1 MIIKSL
7 PGILVVTLLSFLWL
21 TVARLPADA
30 KQSAI
35 VSPAELPT
43 VDFCE
48 MVKHP
53 AIYFDKTIRITAAY
67 QIGYEGS
74 NLINVRCVGSH
85 DDSIGVGFVRIDDKQ
100 VKAVNRE
107 VGKIMSGKAGGQPR
121 VTVVGML
128 QNSSRRD
135 FAWYRYRFDIVRFED
150 IRDDISERIVSYDG
164 ALQAGLTYRAMVK
177 HNSNFGLSFSSP
189 LRVPMHQAINLEWI
203 NLESYPVLQRLR
215 KTHQRQIIF
224 RVNKDVVYQ
233 MEPRRWNRT
242 LQLEIL
248 LVE

>member
-7 PGILVVTLLSFLWL
+7 PNILLITLLSCLWL
-21 TVARLPADA
+21 NLAKLPADA
-30 KQSAI
+30 KQS
-35 VSPAELPT
+35 PAVAQEEIPT

-67 QIGYEGS
+67 QIGDEGS
-74 NLINVRCVGSH
+74 NLINVRCVQSH
-85 DDSIGVGFVRIDDKQ
+85 DDSIGAGFVRIDDAQ
-100 VKAVNRE
+100 MKAVNRTVE
-107 VGKIMSGKAGGQPR
+107 KIMSGKAGVQPR
-121 VTVVGML
+121 ITVVGL
-128 QNSSRRD
+128 LRNSSRHD

-150 IRDDISERIVSYDG
+150 IRDDISERIVTYEG

-177 HNSNFGLSFSSP
+177 HESTFGLSFSSP
-189 LRVPMHQAINLEWI
+189 LRIPIHQAIRLEWT
-203 NLESYPVLQRLR
+203 NLKSYPVLQRLR
-215 KTHQRQIIF
+215 ERDQQQIVF
-224 RVNKDVVYQ
+224 RVNKDDVQQ